1 VRSHKA
7 RYLYLGIKA
16 CRRGSVVISL
26 AGTIKKMYQNQFE
39 VLVTP
44 ENRKLIEQV
53 NRGVELDNYVSLHWK
68 EITHIKKLLRAA
80 TRTELAVVLD
90 ELLEIQASS

>member
-16 CRRGSVVISL
+16 CRRESGVVSL
-26 AGTIKKMYQNQFE
+26 ARTIKKMYQNQFE

-44 ENRKLIEQV
+44 ENRKLIEQI
-53 NRGVELDNYVSLHWK
+53 NRGVELDQYVSLHWK

-90 ELLEIQASS
+90 KLLEIQASS

>member
-1 VRSHKA
+1 
-7 RYLYLGIKA
+7 
-16 CRRGSVVISL
+16 
-26 AGTIKKMYQNQFE
+26 MYQNQFE

-53 NRGVELDNYVSLHWK
+53 NRGVELDNYVFLHQK
-68 EITHIKKLLRAA
+68 EIKHIKKLLRAA

>member
-1 VRSHKA
+1 
-7 RYLYLGIKA
+7 
-16 CRRGSVVISL
+16 
-26 AGTIKKMYQNQFE
+26 MYQNQFE
-39 VLVTP
+39 VLVTS
-44 ENRKLIEQV
+44 ENRKLIEKI
-53 NRGVELDNYVSLHWK
+53 NRGVELDQYVSLHLK